1 MFSQIL
7 YHFSNESVL
16 TVSQQQVE
24 GDTENSECLEMQDV
38 KEGHVEAG
46 EIVFLSIFFMIL
58 GNLIYFKTAQ
68 LTINFLFMNIA
79 GRFKFRKKLGWG
91 N

>member
-46 EIVFLSIFFMIL
+46 EIVFLSIFL
-58 GNLIYFKTAQ
+58 
-68 LTINFLFMNIA
+68 
-79 GRFKFRKKLGWG
+79 
-91 N
+91 